1 MKVGILTGGGDCQ
14 GLNAAIRGAAL
25 SLMNEYGAE
34 VVAIEEGFLG
44 LIERRTRS
52 LDSHDVIDILD
63 KGGTV
68 IGTVNRA
75 SPFNF
80 EGKDVSQEVANY
92 YKELGLD
99 CIISMGGDGSMTLCY
114 EMSKLGMNFVGVPKT
129 IDNDIAQTDRT
140 FGFDTAVNIA
150 VDAIDRLRT
159 TAQSHKRVMI
169 VETMGRYAG
178 WIALHAGVAG
188 GADVILLPEF
198 PYQLDEIE
206 KKIESCHAKQDYAI
220 VVIAEGA
227 KEVDGELSISKTI
240 EGSPDAIRLGGVGHL
255 LQSQLEARIDAEV
268 RTTVLGHVQRGG
280 SPSAYDR
287 LIATNVGSYA
297 ASLVAQKRY
306 GRIVTIHNSKL
317 SSVPLESVAHKV
329 RTVDKESMTL
339 VSALATG
346 VCFGVPGM
354 RASLNSLNDDKVK
367 MG

>member
-25 SLMNEYGAE
+25 SLMNEYHAD
-34 VVAIEEGFLG
+34 VIAIEEGFLG
-44 LIERRTRS
+44 LIERRTRA
-52 LDSHDVIDILD
+52 LNCHDVIDILD

-75 SPFNF
+75 SPFNYQ
-80 EGKDVSQEVANY
+80 GKDVSQAVADY

-140 FGFDTAVNIA
+140 FGFDTAVDIA
-150 VDAIDRLRT
+150 VEAIDRLRT

-206 KKIESCHAKQDYAI
+206 KKIEACHAKQAYAI

-227 KEVDGELSISKTI
+227 KPLDGELSVSKTI

-255 LQSQLEARIDAEV
+255 LQNQLEARIDAEI

-280 SPSAYDR
+280 TPSSYDR
-287 LIATNVGSYA
+287 LIATNVGCYA
-297 ASLVAQKRY
+297 ASLVAKKQY
-306 GRIVTIHNSKL
+306 GRLVTIHDNHL
-317 SSVPLESVAHKV
+317 SSVPLEAVAHKV
-329 RTVDKESMTL
+329 KTVTKDSMSL

-346 VCFGVPGM
+346 VCFGDANLK
-354 RASLNSLNDDKVK
+354 ASLDSLADNCVK